1 MAMHHDAP
9 TVAAQQCGLVERLRE
24 GTFGS
29 DITKTDAYL
38 NGLMREAATALEAQA
53 AELAEAQQQY
63 VDANE
68 ARIDAEAKLAEAR
81 KALGLMLREHD
92 ILSGNFGDVVDL
104 KHRSPDRWPTA
115 AEAAR
120 RALTGGQNG

>member
-9 TVAAQQCGLVERLRE
+9 TVVAQQCGLVERLRE

-53 AELAEAQQQY
+53 AELAAATRRAE
-63 VDANE
+63 
-68 ARIDAEAKLAEAR
+68 RAEAKLAEAR
-81 KALGLMLREHD
+81 KAQNYLNDAVFAGLDHLEIARRAK
-92 ILSGNFGDVVDL
+92 ILVN
-104 KHRSPDRWPTA
+104 
-115 AEAAR
+115 AAR
-120 RALTGGQNG
+120 RALEAQGGENGQEPD